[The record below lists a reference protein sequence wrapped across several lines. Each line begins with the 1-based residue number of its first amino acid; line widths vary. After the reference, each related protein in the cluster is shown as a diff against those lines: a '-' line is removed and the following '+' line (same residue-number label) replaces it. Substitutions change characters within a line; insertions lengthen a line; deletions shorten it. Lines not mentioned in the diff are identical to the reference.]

1 MNNLMNL
8 ETMKPFNMP
17 KLNIK
22 TVLFYFVLFIPGVI
36 SGQFQEGKILSGT
49 TNLGIGYVNVGIIG
63 RNIGT
68 VTDESGNFK
77 INLEKINDNDSIRF
91 SMIGY
96 QSKSFLVSQ
105 FKENSIKE
113 VYLNPRSYYL
123 REVKIVYI
131 KPRGIRLGTPVTSND
146 LRSGFANNDL
156 GSELGIKVYV
166 RRQVK
171 LTDLNLN
178 VAICTFDSVTYRLN
192 IYQSV
197 NQTEYKNILTEP
209 IYISFS
215 KDRINKVITFDLR
228 KYSIVI
234 EGDVLVTLELFKD
247 LGEGKLLFRTEFFT
261 GTTYHKKTSEGDW
274 TESAGVIGMYL
285 NGQLIK

>member
-1 MNNLMNL
+1 MM
-8 ETMKPFNMP
+8 PFNML

-36 SGQFQEGKILSGT
+36 SGQFQEGKVLSGT

-68 VTDESGNFK
+68 VSDESGNFR
-77 INLEKINDNDSIRF
+77 INLEKINDDDSIRF

-105 FKENSIKE
+105 FKEKSIKE
-113 VYLNPRSYYL
+113 VYLNPISYYL
-123 REVKIVYI
+123 REVKIIYSR
-131 KPRGIRLGTPVTSND
+131 PRRIRLGTPVTSND

-234 EGDVLVTLELFKD
+234 EGDVLITLELFKD

-261 GTTYHKKTSEGDW
+261 GITYHKKTSEGNW

>member
-1 MNNLMNL
+1 
-8 ETMKPFNMP
+8 MKPFNMP

-22 TVLFYFVLFIPGVI
+22 KVLFYFVLFIPGVI
-36 SGQFQEGKILSGT
+36 SGQFQEGKVLSGT

-68 VTDESGNFK
+68 VTNESGNFK
-77 INLEKINDNDSIRF
+77 IILEKINDNDSIRF

-123 REVKIVYI
+123 QEVKITYSR
-131 KPRGIRLGTPVTSND
+131 PREIRLGNPVTSNN

-171 LTDLNLN
+171 LIDLNLN

-215 KDRINKVITFDLR
+215 KDKINKVITFDLR
-228 KYSIVI
+228 KYSIAI
-234 EGDVLVTLELFKD
+234 EGDVLITLELYKD

-261 GTTYHKKTSEGDW
+261 GITYHKKTSEGDW

-285 NGQLIK
+285 NGQIIK